1 MSESSVQVPVNKLV
15 DFMVDALVAM
25 GVPVDDAKII
35 ADVLI
40 TSDLWGVRSH
50 GVAHLKMYHERMK
63 VGLQLPV
70 TKLTVVKDTP
80 TTAVMDGGNGMGMVV
95 GYHAM
100 KLAIQK
106 AKQYGLGAVAVRNS
120 SHYGVAGYY
129 PMMAVREGLVGLSVT
144 NAHPSTAPTFGV
156 KPMLGT
162 NPIAVAAPT
171 DEPFPY
177 MFDAATSIAPR
188 GKIEIAARANKPI
201 PEGWVIGQD
210 GKSATDSSGMI
221 KQMNEGAMALLP
233 VGGIG
238 ELMGGHKGYGLA
250 TMVEIFSAAFQNGTY
265 LWGLT
270 DTDAVGKPQFLRIG
284 HFFLAIDI
292 EHFIPLAD
300 FKQVTGNM
308 MRELRSSPRA
318 PGQPRIYT
326 AGEKEYYNTQRV
338 QAEGVEITPGVQKA
352 LQALRQELRL
362 TGHELGF

>member
-270 DTDAVGKPQFLRIG
+270 DTDADGKPQFLRIG
-284 HFFLAIDI
+284 HFFMAIDI

-300 FKQVTGNM
+300 FKQITGNM
-308 MRELRSSPRA
+308 MRELRSSPKA

-352 LQALRQELRL
+352 LQALRQELKL

>member
-1 MSESSVQVPVNKLV
+1 MSESSVHVPVNKLV

-100 KLAIQK
+100 QLAIQK

-156 KPMLGT
+156 RPMLGT

-210 GKSATDSSGMI
+210 GKSATDSGGMI

-233 VGGIG
+233 VGGMG

-352 LQALRQELRL
+352 LQALRQELSL
-362 TGHELGF
+362 TGYELGF

>member
-1 MSESSVQVPVNKLV
+1 MSESSVHVPVNKLV
-15 DFMVDALVAM
+15 VFMVDACMAM
-25 GVPVDDAKII
+25 GIPQEDAKII

-50 GVAHLKMYHERMK
+50 GIAHLKMYHERIK

-70 TKLTVVKDTP
+70 TNWQVVKDTP
-80 TTAVMDGGNGMGMVV
+80 TTAVVDGGNGMGMVV

-106 AKQYGLGAVAVRNS
+106 ARQYGLGAVAVRNS

-129 PMMAVREGLVGLSVT
+129 AMMAVKEGLVGLSVT
-144 NAHPSTAPTFGV
+144 NAHPSIAPTFGV
-156 KPMLGT
+156 EPMLGT

-171 DEPFPY
+171 DEPFPF
-177 MFDAATSIAPR
+177 MFDAATSVAPR

-221 KQMNEGAMALLP
+221 KQMNDGLVALLP
-233 VGGIG
+233 LGGMG

-250 TMVEIFSAAFQNGTY
+250 TMVEIFSAAFQNGTF

-270 DTDAVGKPQFLRIG
+270 DTDAEGKPQFLRIG

-300 FKQVTGNM
+300 FKRITGDM
-308 MRELRSSPRA
+308 MRELRSSPKM
-318 PGQPRIYT
+318 PDQPRIYT
-326 AGEKEYYNTQRV
+326 SGEKEYYNTQRV
-338 QAEGVEITPGVQKA
+338 MAEGVEITPGVQKG
-352 LQALRQELRL
+352 LNALRQELKITRHDL
-362 TGHELGF
+362 VF

>member
-1 MSESSVQVPVNKLV
+1 MSEQSVHVPVTKLV
-15 DFMVDALVAM
+15 DFMVEACVAM
-25 GVPVDDAKII
+25 GIPRQDARII
-35 ADVLI
+35 AEVLI

-50 GVAHLKMYHERMK
+50 GIAHLKMYHERIK

-70 TKLTVVKDTP
+70 TNWQVIKDTP
-80 TTAVMDGGNGMGMVV
+80 TTAVLDGGNGMGMVV

-100 KLAIQK
+100 KLAIEK
-106 AKQYGLGAVAVRNS
+106 ARQYGLGAVAARNS

-129 PMMAVREGLVGLSVT
+129 AMMAAKEGLVGLSVT
-144 NAHPSTAPTFGV
+144 NAHPSIAPTFGV

-171 DEPFPY
+171 DEPFPF
-177 MFDAATSIAPR
+177 MFDAATSVAPR
-188 GKIEIAARANKPI
+188 GKIEIAARANQPI

-210 GKSATDSSGMI
+210 GRSATDSHGMI
-221 KQMNEGAMALLP
+221 KRMNEGTLALLP
-233 VGGIG
+233 VGGMG

-270 DTDAVGKPQFLRIG
+270 DTDAAGKAQFLRIG

-300 FKQVTGNM
+300 FKRITGDI
-308 MRELRSSPRA
+308 MRDLRGAPRV
-318 PGQPRIYT
+318 PDQPRIYT

-338 QAEGVEITPGVQKA
+338 MAAGVEITPGVQKG
-352 LQALRQELRL
+352 LNTLRQELNI
-362 TGHELGF
+362 TGHDLGF

>member
-1 MSESSVQVPVNKLV
+1 MSESSVHIPANRLV

-70 TKLTVVKDTP
+70 THLTVVKDTP

-100 KLAIQK
+100 QLAIQK

-120 SHYGVAGYY
+120 SHYGIAGYY
-129 PMMAVREGLVGLSVT
+129 PMMAVKDGLVGLSVT

-156 KPMLGT
+156 RPMLGT

-177 MFDAATSIAPR
+177 MFDAATSVAPR

-210 GKSATDSSGMI
+210 GKTATDSSNMI
-221 KQMNEGAMALLP
+221 KQMNEGTVALLP
-233 VGGIG
+233 VGGMG

-270 DTDAVGKPQFLRIG
+270 DMDADGKPQFLRIG

-300 FKQVTGNM
+300 FKQITGNM

-352 LQALRQELRL
+352 LQALRQELKL

>member
-1 MSESSVQVPVNKLV
+1 MSESSVHVPVNKLV

-100 KLAIQK
+100 QLAIQK

-156 KPMLGT
+156 RPMLGT

-210 GKSATDSSGMI
+210 GKSATDSGGMI

-233 VGGIG
+233 VGGMG